1 MMFIHVIL
9 PLFIIVL
16 AGYLLQ
22 RRAQLDLRPLTESS
36 LLLFTPA
43 LVFSSLVKN
52 ELVAVQAGK
61 FLIFMLAYTA
71 IMTLMAL
78 LIGRWRRFDG
88 QTTRALVLTTAMM
101 NVGNFGL
108 PLVMFAYGADALA
121 LSVLTFV
128 LFNFSLGSFAI
139 VVAQGETGLAE
150 AVRNMLRIP
159 IFHATLLALLFKITG
174 WSLPEFVLNP
184 VELLGQAAVPVM
196 LTLLGMQLANVK
208 AHSGWGFCGMAAS
221 LRLAVGPLV
230 GWALV
235 ILLGIEGLPRKVLIL
250 QTSTPAAV
258 LTLLY
263 SVRFNTRPDLV
274 SGAIFVST
282 LLSAASLTFL
292 LYLLG

>member
-9 PLFIIVL
+9 PVFIIVL
-16 AGYLLQ
+16 AGYILQ
-22 RRAQLDLRPLTESS
+22 RQARLDLRPLTETS
-36 LLLFTPA
+36 LFLFTPA
-43 LVFSSLVKN
+43 LVFSSLLRN
-52 ELVAVQAGK
+52 ELVAAQAGK
-61 FLIFMLAYTA
+61 FLLFMFIYTA
-71 IMTLMAL
+71 IMTLAAL
-78 LIGRWRRFDG
+78 LIGRWRGFDG
-88 QTTRALVLTTAMM
+88 QTNRALVLTTAMM

-108 PLVMFAYGADALA
+108 PLVMFAYGTEALA
-121 LSVLTFV
+121 ISVLTFV

-159 IFHATLLALLFKITG
+159 ILHATLLAILFKITG
-174 WSLPEFVLNP
+174 WSLPEFVLHP
-184 VELLGQAAVPVM
+184 VELLGQAAVPIM

-208 AHSGWGFCGMAAS
+208 GLGGWGFCGVAAT

-230 GWALV
+230 GWILA

-250 QTSTPAAV
+250 QTSTPSAV

-282 LLSAASLTFL
+282 LMSAASLTVL